1 MELTTLYLD
10 QPIVWKR
17 VVDIAAPYGTAGPTA
32 LFYIHGGGWNS
43 GNRDLFH
50 YHLEHFSSRGY
61 WCASAG
67 YRPAPEVNWKQQ
79 LTDVTG
85 AYLAFL
91 RHLERRQETVRNMI
105 VLGSSAGAHLASLL
119 ALVSPE
125 ALDIAQK
132 DRDLWRK
139 PDACVSIN
147 GPATLEEWPDMN
159 ADIRGSIEQTIGY
172 PYDVLDRTDMFAQAS
187 PVNHVGRDSPSF
199 LFLLAEREYFF
210 PHAHIHLMSEKIRSY
225 GGESEAVLIEGTEHG
240 FFYRLETPE
249 QQRALGLLEAWF
261 DRRKEKK
268 MK

>member
-10 QPIVWKR
+10 QPIVLKR
-17 VVDIAAPYGTAGPTA
+17 AVDIAAPYGTAGSTA
-32 LFYIHGGGWNS
+32 LFYIHGGGWS
-43 GNRDLFH
+43 AGSRDLFH

-67 YRPAPEVNWKQQ
+67 YRLAPEVNWKQQ
-79 LTDVTG
+79 LSDVTG

-91 RHLERRQETVRNMI
+91 SHLERRQETVHNMI

-125 ALDIAQK
+125 TLDIAQK
-132 DRDLWRK
+132 DRHLWRK
-139 PDACVSIN
+139 PNACVSIN

-172 PYDVLDRTDMFAQAS
+172 PYDASDRTKMFAQAS
-187 PVNHVGRDSPSF
+187 PINHVGRHCPPF

-210 PHAHIHLMSEKIRSY
+210 PHAHIHNMCENIRRY
-225 GGESEAVLIEGTEHG
+225 GGEAEAVLIEGTEHG
-240 FFYRLETPE
+240 FFYHLKSSE
-249 QQRALGLLEAWF
+249 QQQALRLLEAWC
-261 DRRKEKK
+261 DRQK
-268 MK
+268 